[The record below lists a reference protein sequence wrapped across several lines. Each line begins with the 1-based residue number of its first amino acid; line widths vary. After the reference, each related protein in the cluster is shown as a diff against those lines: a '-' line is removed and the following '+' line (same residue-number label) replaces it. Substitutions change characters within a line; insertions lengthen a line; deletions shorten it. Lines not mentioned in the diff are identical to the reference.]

1 MKHNFQLPIF
11 LNYKM
16 GIYKKNYDFPIFIFM
31 ISRSMAKVLNASTP
45 QQKLTMFIVRKVS
58 IFLIYELTDTLL
70 GSGLTNKQSNKHLES
85 YK

>member
-1 MKHNFQLPIF
+1 
-11 LNYKM
+11 
-16 GIYKKNYDFPIFIFM
+16 M